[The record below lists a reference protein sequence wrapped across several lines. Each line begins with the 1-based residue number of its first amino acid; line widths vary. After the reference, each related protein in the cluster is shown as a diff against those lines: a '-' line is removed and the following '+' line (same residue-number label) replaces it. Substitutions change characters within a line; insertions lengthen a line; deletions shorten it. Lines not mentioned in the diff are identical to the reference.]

1 MRLTDRHLGKA
12 AIHVPNQTEA
22 DFKRVD
28 LECKQY
34 MKLRD
39 LENIEERI
47 GVSLIELLKEPYCTI
62 FIKKH
67 HDRYG
72 DKVNVDTIQEHTLYS
87 IVPQEKCIYVTFE
100 NIKFY
105 WKDYGKTWA
114 LTKEELE

>member
-1 MRLTDRHLGKA
+1 MRLTRKTDETSDYDKYVYGDYIKLNEPLHSIVTKLG
-12 AIHVPNQTEA
+12 E
-22 DFKRVD
+22 
-28 LECKQY
+28 LE
-34 MKLRD
+34 D
-39 LENIEERI
+39 IEERI
-47 GVSLIELLKEPYCTI
+47 GASLIELLKEPYCTI

-72 DKVNVDTIQEHTLYS
+72 DKVNVYTIQEHTLYS

-114 LTKEELE
+114 LTKEELL